1 MGNQW
6 ENAMELPHATIS
18 LACSQLTE
26 LTKEELGSNPKQ
38 MTD

>member
-18 LACSQLTE
+18 LAGSQLTH
-26 LTKEELGSNPKQ
+26 LTKEEIRTNPKQ
-38 MTD
+38 MTK